1 MKTTKTGKVTA
12 ATLRVELISA
22 IEDNRPIRVYYKSE
36 PKDIGAKRLFELL
49 AKVHS
54 RRAYDYVKS
63 TRCVRLS
70 DDVSVY
76 F

>member
-12 ATLRVELISA
+12 ATVRSELADA
-22 IEDNRPIRVYYKSE
+22 ICDNRPIRVYRRSE
-36 PKDIGAKRLFELL
+36 QVNIDAKRLFELL

-76 F
+76 L